1 MQRASNSLRRRH
13 AVLFLTA
20 LLVVAADQLTKWLW
34 IGSYPENETIF
45 EAGFFRI
52 IHVKNIGSSFGLFK
66 DHAFALMIVA
76 IVGIALLLVYALVV
90 YRRYPSLD
98 NRLNRIALGLILG
111 GAVGNLIERICYL
124 VDPSQ
129 FGGIT
134 DFISIGI
141 WPAFNIAD
149 SASVV
154 GAILFAFSLL
164 SLVRAEKH

>member
-1 MQRASNSLRRRH
+1 
-13 AVLFLTA
+13 
-20 LLVVAADQLTKWLW
+20 
-34 IGSYPENETIF
+34 
-45 EAGFFRI
+45 
-52 IHVKNIGSSFGLFK
+52 
-66 DHAFALMIVA
+66 MIVA
-76 IVGIALLLVYALVV
+76 IVGIALLLVYALFV
-90 YRRYPSLD
+90 YRHYPSLD

-149 SASVV
+149 SATVV
-154 GAILFAFSLL
+154 GAILFAYSLL
-164 SLVRAEKH
+164 SLVWAGRH